1 MPGRRGPPSRRPG
14 WTARRPQDRAGHG
27 SRSGNYLVQ
36 PDTPAGASQQ
46 ANWKW
51 CSKCQG
57 LTYAMPT
64 RPSDGSYPVNGERLI
79 HEFTHAWQIQ
89 HNSFVPGFVSSGI
102 VNQGA
107 SIMGD
112 DVYEHGLPGAP
123 WASFNLKQ
131 QAQMVNQWYGGDNRQ
146 QHWGPMIQIILTTS
160 T

>member
-1 MPGRRGPPSRRPG
+1 M
-14 WTARRPQDRAGHG
+14 
-27 SRSGNYLVQ
+27 Q
-36 PDTPAGASQQ
+36 PDTPAGARQQ

-79 HEFTHAWQIQ
+79 HEFTHACQIQ

-123 WASFNLKQ
+123 WASDLP
-131 QAQMVNQWYGGDNRQ
+131 GR
-146 QHWGPMIQIILTTS
+146 HSRRPLTHCEHTPVPGLLGLLACR
-160 T
+160 

>member
-1 MPGRRGPPSRRPG
+1 MDSSSSSGPGRAWIAQRQLPGAARHADRRQPAGQLEMVQQMPG
-14 WTARRPQDRAGHG
+14 T
-27 SRSGNYLVQ
+27 
-36 PDTPAGASQQ
+36 
-46 ANWKW
+46 
-51 CSKCQG
+51 
-57 LTYAMPT
+57 TYAMPT